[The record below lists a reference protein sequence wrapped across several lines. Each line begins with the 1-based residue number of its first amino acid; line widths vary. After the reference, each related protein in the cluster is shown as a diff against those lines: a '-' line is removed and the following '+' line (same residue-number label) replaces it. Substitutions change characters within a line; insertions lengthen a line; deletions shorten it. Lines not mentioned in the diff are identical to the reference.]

1 MSNKLPSRF
10 KNLVNEKDDPC
21 VRAMQNAYNQ
31 LSHLLEDL
39 NRDCDSDMIS
49 LIKEHAETRVQ
60 LAKSIELFY
69 GGICEEEFENEVF
82 ELKRKLESAQDV
94 VIELQEQLELLTS

>member
-21 VRAMQNAYNQ
+21 VRAMQIAYNQ

-39 NRDCDSDMIS
+39 NRDCDSDMIPI
-49 LIKEHAETRVQ
+49 IKEHTKTREQ

-69 GGICEEEFENEVF
+69 GGICEEEFNIEVN
-82 ELKRKLESAQDV
+82 ELKRKLENAQDV
-94 VIELQEQLELLTS
+94 VEELQEQLELLTS